1 MKELSFGDEI
11 GLIDWTL
18 SNTQNALEYQNYILA
33 SYFKKVK
40 QSINQKLIQ
49 GGKPSSLQTNIY
61 NDYLFHYNH
70 IINQLDSQILE
81 LNKIKNHLQNTLSTL
96 QNALSV
102 SDLHN
107 EDLQIDMVNAQL
119 QIDLVDKEIEGLQ
132 LQLDKLDKI
141 LKEK

>member
-40 QSINQKLIQ
+40 QGINQKLIQ

-81 LNKIKNHLQNTLSTL
+81 LNKIKTHLQNTLSTL